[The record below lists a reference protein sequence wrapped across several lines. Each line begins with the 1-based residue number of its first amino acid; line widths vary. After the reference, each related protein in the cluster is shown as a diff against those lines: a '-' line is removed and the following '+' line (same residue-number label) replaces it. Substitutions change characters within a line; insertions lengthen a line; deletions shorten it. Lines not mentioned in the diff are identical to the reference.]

1 VALPDLIARLEE
13 DVERQIEAIAQQAD
27 AEVRAINDGAA
38 QAAAAASASHLA
50 RHRAE
55 RQLAHRRDLSRTR
68 RRAHARELEAQ
79 HALLDRILGR
89 ARDHLQDHAGSPRYQ
104 AALSTHLAEALSY
117 LEGLP
122 ARVRCNASQA
132 ALLRPLVARH
142 SDVELTIDDSVG
154 SGLVAE
160 AADGSVVVDNTLAAR
175 LRRIERRLA
184 VELIAEVGCVRR

>member
-1 VALPDLIARLEE
+1 VALPDLIARLED
-13 DVERQIEAIAQQAD
+13 DVERQIETIAQHAD
-27 AEVRAINDGAA
+27 AEVRAINDAA
-38 QAAAAASASHLA
+38 SQAAAAASASHLA

-55 RQLAHRRDLSRTR
+55 RELAHRRDLARTR

-79 HALLDRILGR
+79 RALIDRILDR
-89 ARDHLQDHAGSPRYQ
+89 ARAHLQDDAGSPRHQ

-117 LEGLP
+117 LEGLR
-122 ARVRCNASQA
+122 ARVRCSALQA

-142 SDVELTIDDSVG
+142 PDVELIIDDSVG

-175 LRRIERRLA
+175 LCRIERRLA
-184 VELIAEVGCVRR
+184 IELIAEVGRVRR